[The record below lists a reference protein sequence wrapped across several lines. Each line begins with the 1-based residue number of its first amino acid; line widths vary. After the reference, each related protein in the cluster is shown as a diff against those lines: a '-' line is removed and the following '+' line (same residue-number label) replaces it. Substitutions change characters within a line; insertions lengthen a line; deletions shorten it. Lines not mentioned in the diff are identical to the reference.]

1 MYGYGLLG
9 GRVDGKRGA
18 EARAAYDG
26 HRARRDAL
34 ARAVRDLGGRP
45 VVSDAAY
52 ALPFAVADSPSA
64 VRLAAVLEDRIAG
77 AYADLV
83 RAAEGPRRKEA
94 AGALR
99 EAAVRAARWR
109 GGNVAFPGLAE
120 RAAGADPAATGPVEA
135 HAARTARADTKNRK
149 GNTRRMG
156 CEPPQRLVRALGEMY
171 GDAAAADW
179 LDALPALTEQALTA
193 GDGLTVE
200 RVAAPGGRSS
210 LVVLV
215 RRADGTPAA
224 LKIAPPVAGP
234 GLERAALEHWNGWGA
249 VKPLDA
255 PELDASGALLLER
268 LHHEVSLRSLPEA
281 KALLEAA
288 GTLRRLWV
296 EPPAGH
302 AFESVAGRTDRQ
314 SAGMRA
320 AAEADPELAPLVD
333 AALAAR
339 AELVEGSPE
348 LLLLHGN
355 FRQSKVLSGE
365 RAPWLTVGPEP
376 LVGERAYDLARL
388 VRDRVEDL
396 IASPGGPVTAR
407 RRVKRLAESLEV
419 EQARLHGWTLF
430 RAVES
435 GTRALA
441 EGRRQMGEINLEF
454 AGWL

>member
-1 MYGYGLLG
+1 
-9 GRVDGKRGA
+9 
-18 EARAAYDG
+18 
-26 HRARRDAL
+26 
-34 ARAVRDLGGRP
+34 
-45 VVSDAAY
+45 
-52 ALPFAVADSPSA
+52 
-64 VRLAAVLEDRIAG
+64 
-77 AYADLV
+77 
-83 RAAEGPRRKEA
+83 
-94 AGALR
+94 
-99 EAAVRAARWR
+99 
-109 GGNVAFPGLAE
+109 
-120 RAAGADPAATGPVEA
+120 
-135 HAARTARADTKNRK
+135 
-149 GNTRRMG
+149 MG
-156 CEPPQRLVRALGEMY
+156 FEPPQRLVRALGEMY
-171 GDAAAADW
+171 GDEATADW
-179 LDALPALTEQALTA
+179 LNRLPALAERVLDTA
-193 GDGLTVE
+193 GGDLTVE

-215 RRADGTPAA
+215 HRADGTAAA
-224 LKIAPPVAGP
+224 LKLAPPVAGP
-234 GLERAALEHWNGWGA
+234 ELERAALEHWGGWGA
-249 VKPLDA
+249 VRLLDA
-255 PELDASGALLLER
+255 PAGALDAHGALLLER

-281 KALLEAA
+281 KAQLEAA

-302 AFESVAGRTDRQ
+302 SFESVAERTVRQ

-320 AAEADPELAPLVD
+320 AAEADPELAPLVG

-339 AELVEGSPE
+339 AELVGASPE

-355 FRQSKVLSGE
+355 FRQSKVLAGE

-396 IASPGGPVTAR
+396 IASPGGPATAR
-407 RRVKRLAESLEV
+407 RRVKKLAESLEV

-441 EGRRQMGEINLEF
+441 EGRRQIGELTLEF

>member
-1 MYGYGLLG
+1 
-9 GRVDGKRGA
+9 
-18 EARAAYDG
+18 
-26 HRARRDAL
+26 
-34 ARAVRDLGGRP
+34 
-45 VVSDAAY
+45 
-52 ALPFAVADSPSA
+52 
-64 VRLAAVLEDRIAG
+64 
-77 AYADLV
+77 
-83 RAAEGPRRKEA
+83 
-94 AGALR
+94 
-99 EAAVRAARWR
+99 
-109 GGNVAFPGLAE
+109 
-120 RAAGADPAATGPVEA
+120 
-135 HAARTARADTKNRK
+135 
-149 GNTRRMG
+149 MG

-210 LVVLV
+210 LVILV
-215 RRADGTPAA
+215 RRADGAPAA

-234 GLERAALEHWNGWGA
+234 ELERAALEHWNGWGA
-249 VKPLDA
+249 VRPLDA

-302 AFESVAGRTDRQ
+302 AFESVAARTDRQ

-388 VRDRVEDL
+388 VRDRAEDL

>member
-1 MYGYGLLG
+1 
-9 GRVDGKRGA
+9 
-18 EARAAYDG
+18 
-26 HRARRDAL
+26 
-34 ARAVRDLGGRP
+34 
-45 VVSDAAY
+45 
-52 ALPFAVADSPSA
+52 
-64 VRLAAVLEDRIAG
+64 
-77 AYADLV
+77 
-83 RAAEGPRRKEA
+83 
-94 AGALR
+94 
-99 EAAVRAARWR
+99 
-109 GGNVAFPGLAE
+109 
-120 RAAGADPAATGPVEA
+120 
-135 HAARTARADTKNRK
+135 
-149 GNTRRMG
+149 MG
-156 CEPPQRLVRALGEMY
+156 CEPPRRLERALGEMY

-179 LDALPALTEQALTA
+179 LAGLPGLTERALTA
-193 GDGLTVE
+193 GDGLTAE

-224 LKIAPPVAGP
+224 LKIAPPAARP
-234 GLERAALEHWNGWGA
+234 DLERAALEHWNGWGA
-249 VKPLDA
+249 VRTLDA
-255 PELDASGALLLER
+255 PGAGASGPGASEPGAEDAAGGLLLER

-288 GTLRRLWV
+288 GTVRRLWV

-302 AFESVAGRTDRQ
+302 GFETVAERTARQ

-320 AAEADPELAPLVD
+320 AAEADPELAPLVE

-339 AELVEGSPE
+339 AELVEGASE

-388 VRDRVEDL
+388 VRDRAEDL
-396 IASPGGPVTAR
+396 IAASGGPVTAR
-407 RRVKRLAESLEV
+407 RRVKKLAESLEV
-419 EQARLHGWTLF
+419 DQARLHGWTLF

-441 EGRRQMGEINLEF
+441 EGRRQMGEVNLEF